1 MLPKLNLHLE
11 ACKGWIN
18 DPNGLCFFQ
27 GKYHAFF
34 QHNPHAPRWDVMHWG
49 HAVSDDLLHWEER
62 PIALYPDQPYE
73 SGMGCFSGSAL
84 EKDGRLYLFYTAV
97 DKSHAQ
103 TQCLAWTDDGEH
115 FVKYEGN
122 PIIAQSPLDPACRD
136 FRDPKVFPWKDGTYR
151 MVVGAGKDGFGAVYL
166 YKSSDLFHWD
176 YVGPIFETREMGP
189 VLECPDLFPLEDKWA
204 LCFSRMDKP
213 QHVQFV
219 LGSFDGEH
227 FTAESLQKP
236 QLGPNFYAPQSFVDG
251 RGRRIILG
259 WMAPWDRPL
268 AEDEIRCGC
277 LSAPLEPSLNDAD
290 RLCLFPVEEAQ
301 EHLVQEDPHVE
312 QGPWLVKVTDGD
324 TVLFECPASQVWD
337 VKILPDTHVCE
348 VFLNGGEK
356 ALSFYFQ
363 P

>member
-1 MLPKLNLHLE
+1 
-11 ACKGWIN
+11 
-18 DPNGLCFFQ
+18 
-27 GKYHAFF
+27 
-34 QHNPHAPRWDVMHWG
+34 
-49 HAVSDDLLHWEER
+49 
-62 PIALYPDQPYE
+62 
-73 SGMGCFSGSAL
+73 
-84 EKDGRLYLFYTAV
+84 
-97 DKSHAQ
+97 
-103 TQCLAWTDDGEH
+103 
-115 FVKYEGN
+115 
-122 PIIAQSPLDPACRD
+122 
-136 FRDPKVFPWKDGTYR
+136 

-189 VLECPDLFPLEDKWA
+189 VLECPDLFPLEDKWV
-204 LCFSRMDKP
+204 LCFSRMDQP
-213 QHVQFV
+213 QTVQYA

-227 FTAESLQKP
+227 FTAESLEKP

-251 RGRRIILG
+251 QGRRIILG

-277 LSAPLEPSLNDAD
+277 LSAPLEPSLNDAG